1 MCLSLLG
8 MVEYSREYNRNEFS
22 STPYVMKPLNSVFNV
37 LSEEGLTT
45 LEVFYNKHE
54 DKFTLRG
61 MKEWEETIKWAKYT
75 VDFAHEDILT
85 DDCRSLGTKALIR
98 AFSNLGLE
106 DYLRK
111 IENLLREGKHHGIEF
126 YHNRR
131 LNIRVMYCKSVNAP
145 GIRNKRHALRAG
157 GIRRHE
163 LDEPEI
169 DVLMDGLNLARAMSY
184 KNALAGIPYGGSKI
198 IAQCAPVDLGDFE
211 TLGFLAYIIDKTRSF
226 TGPDIGFEP
235 VMTDIMRERFT
246 KAITGGTKSPLG
258 PTGGVTA
265 YGGYLAIKEACD
277 FIYGSRSLN
286 GRQIAIQGLGACGYP
301 LAEYFL
307 KEGAT
312 LIVSDIDRSKVDKL
326 QQAWDTNVVKSVQA
340 DDIYTVTADIFSPC
354 AVGGIITEDMIDKF
368 KFDII
373 MGLANNQLR
382 TTSQEGEIRLARQL
396 ARAGILFVIEWA
408 YNIGG
413 VLTGWA
419 EYIFGEEASLSKIK
433 PRIELTC
440 RDNLRKLL
448 DEAKRV
454 NKTPTELIYDKVEDA
469 ICSGVPFNKLLYEG
483 GVDIV

>member
-1 MCLSLLG
+1 MKSLD
-8 MVEYSREYNRNEFS
+8 
-22 STPYVMKPLNSVFNV
+22 SVFNV
-37 LSEEGLTT
+37 LAEQGLTT
-45 LEVFYNKHE
+45 LEVFYNRRE

-61 MKEWEETIKWAKYT
+61 MNEWEDSVKWDKYT
-75 VDFAHEDILT
+75 ADFTHEDILT
-85 DDCRSLGTKALIR
+85 DDYRSVGTNALVKV
-98 AFSNLGLE
+98 FSKLGLE

-131 LNIRVMYCKSVNAP
+131 LNIRVMYCKSVNAL
-145 GIRNKRHALRAG
+145 GIGNKRHAIRAG

-163 LDEPEI
+163 PDEAEI

-198 IAQCAPVDLGDFE
+198 LAQCAPVDLADFE
-211 TLGFLAYIIDKTRSF
+211 TMGFLAYIIDRTRSF

-235 VMTDIMRERFT
+235 AMTDIMRERFT

-277 FIYGSRSLN
+277 FVYGSHSLAD
-286 GRQIAIQGLGACGYP
+286 RLIAIQGLGACGYP
-301 LAEYFL
+301 LAEYLL
-307 KEGAT
+307 KEGAAI
-312 LIVSDIDRSKVDKL
+312 IVSDIDRSKVDKL
-326 QQAWDTNVVKSVQA
+326 QQAWNTDVVKSVQPE
-340 DDIYTVTADIFSPC
+340 DIYSVTADIFAPC

-368 KFDII
+368 KFAII

-382 TTSQEGEIRLARQL
+382 ATSQEGEIEIAKHL
-396 ARAGILFVIEWA
+396 ARAGILFLIEWA

-419 EYIFGEEASLSKIK
+419 EYIFGVEASFAKIK

-448 DEAKRV
+448 DEAKRLD
-454 NKTPTELIYDKVEDA
+454 KTPTELIYSKVENA
-469 ICSGVPFNKLLYEG
+469 IYLGIPFSKLLYEG
-483 GVDIV
+483 GVDIGQS